1 MCVKTLPIIQ
11 DEASSSAPR
20 EFADVA
26 PDNSIPEINKIH
38 KNKTSFMYFPLP
50 RMAIHTLQF
59 NYLSRVKSL
68 KGEKLANYGGT
79 KTILYM

>member
-38 KNKTSFMYFPLP
+38 KNKTSL
-50 RMAIHTLQF
+50 IHTYVFSLAENSNPYFAIQLPFKLKKVKNWQTSCMQQF
-59 NYLSRVKSL
+59 LFV
-68 KGEKLANYGGT
+68 
-79 KTILYM
+79 

>member
-26 PDNSIPEINKIH
+26 PDNSIPEIKVGVNTRSLALRK
-38 KNKTSFMYFPLP
+38 KSNFLGSW
-50 RMAIHTLQF
+50 
-59 NYLSRVKSL
+59 VKRI
-68 KGEKLANYGGT
+68 GT
-79 KTILYM
+79 K

>member
-1 MCVKTLPIIQ
+1 MCLKTLPIIQ

-38 KNKTSFMYFPLP
+38 KNKTS
-50 RMAIHTLQF
+50 
-59 NYLSRVKSL
+59 
-68 KGEKLANYGGT
+68 
-79 KTILYM
+79 